1 MVFFIM
7 RESCGRFNFDFS
19 GDRRLDPTR
28 DTRKL
33 RELRSKVRVQEAQV
47 QRRLEQTAKA
57 GAWRPRLERITE
69 VCSLGP
75 FERELLAS
83 LRARCAGIGDC
94 CTWSFGCGE
103 CTRFRVSL

>member
-1 MVFFIM
+1 MAYVVHLKHLPSL
-7 RESCGRFNFDFS
+7 RHRGRPARRFQFDFS

-57 GAWRPRLERITE
+57 TE
-69 VCSLGP
+69 S
-75 FERELLAS
+75 A
-83 LRARCAGIGDC
+83 RAHSYAVTMRG
-94 CTWSFGCGE
+94 
-103 CTRFRVSL
+103 